1 MADDA
6 PHVRRMAGPVRP
18 QWGELDAVVRA
29 VADAGG
35 TLEDVLAAAADVA
48 LEEDLDPRRAAER
61 ARALWSVEQGSDE
74 QGESD
79 D

>member
-1 MADDA
+1 MR
-6 PHVRRMAGPVRP
+6 HMAGPVRP

-29 VADAGG
+29 VVVAGG
-35 TLEDVLAAAADVA
+35 TLEDVLAAADDVA

-61 ARALWSVEQGSDE
+61 ARGLWSI
-74 QGESD
+74 D

>member
-1 MADDA
+1 MADD
-6 PHVRRMAGPVRP
+6 PPHTRTHVRQMPGPVRP

-29 VADAGG
+29 VLAGGG
-35 TLEDVLAAAADVA
+35 TLEDVLAAADDVA

-61 ARALWSVEQGSDE
+61 ARGLWSVEQG
-74 QGESD
+74 ESD